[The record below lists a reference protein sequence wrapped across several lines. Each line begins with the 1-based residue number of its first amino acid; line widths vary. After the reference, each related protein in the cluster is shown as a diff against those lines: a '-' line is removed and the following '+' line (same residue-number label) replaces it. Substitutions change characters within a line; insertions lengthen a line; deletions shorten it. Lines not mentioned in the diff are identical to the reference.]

1 MKDGTDKG
9 GDTQLTSEIA
19 RRRKAALAEGA
30 AGYQERREEIIKAAG
45 RVFKRKGYRA
55 TNLTDI
61 ATEAGTDRATLY
73 YYISGKAE
81 LFDEVVSEVVEANT
95 RLAESVRDST
105 QPAPEKLRAVIGALM
120 ASYADNF
127 PYLYVFVQENLS
139 HVAPERVEWSGRMR
153 RLNRRY
159 EEALI
164 DIVRGGIE
172 EGTLVDAGDP
182 RIIAYGLLGMLG
194 WTNRWFNPHESPQ
207 SAEEIAATFTEIF
220 LRGLEVKG
228 RRRSGRRTP

>member
-1 MKDGTDKG
+1 MKDGQTAEG
-9 GDTQLTSEIA
+9 AGLTSEIA
-19 RRRKAALAEGA
+19 RRRKAALSEGA
-30 AGYQERREEIIKAAG
+30 AGYQERRQEIIEAAG

-81 LFDEVVSEVVEANT
+81 LFDEVVSEVVEANAV
-95 RLAESVRDST
+95 LAESVRDSE
-105 QPAPEKLRAVIGALM
+105 QPAPEKLRAVIAALM

-139 HVAPERVEWSGRMR
+139 HVAPERVEWSQRMR
-153 RLNRRY
+153 QLNHRY
-159 EEALI
+159 EDALI
-164 DIVRGGIE
+164 GILHDGIE
-172 EGTLVDAGDP
+172 EGTLIAAGP
-182 RIIAYGLLGMLG
+182 PQIMAYGLLGMLG

-207 SAEEIAATFTEIF
+207 SADQIAATFTAIY
-220 LRGLEVKG
+220 LRGVEVKG
-228 RRRSGRRTP
+228 RRRPPQRNP